1 MDDRPTKTTERAQWN
16 DIDMTETEWLQGSD
30 PAAML
35 KFLLHASLISPSDR
49 RLRLYACAC
58 CRRIWNALPDPS
70 HRDLVAAVEDHPD
83 GSFDNPI
90 LQNAI
95 VALSRREREFVADNA
110 FRAVKFLGRS
120 FYKVR
125 ALDSA
130 FMVPKYAALGVC
142 DERENKSEETAQATL
157 LRDVFGNPFRP
168 LPTVDP
174 AWSVANNGTVERT
187 AQVIYDQR
195 DFAQMPML
203 ADALE
208 QAGCTTRE
216 LLEHCRGNG
225 THVRGCWVLDLMLDK
240 E

>member
-1 MDDRPTKTTERAQWN
+1 
-16 DIDMTETEWLQGSD
+16 
-30 PAAML
+30 
-35 KFLLHASLISPSDR
+35 
-49 RLRLYACAC
+49 
-58 CRRIWNALPDPS
+58 
-70 HRDLVAAVEDHPD
+70 
-83 GSFDNPI
+83 
-90 LQNAI
+90 
-95 VALSRREREFVADNA
+95 
-110 FRAVKFLGRS
+110 
-120 FYKVR
+120 
-125 ALDSA
+125 
-130 FMVPKYAALGVC
+130 MVPKYAALGVR
-142 DERENKSEETAQATL
+142 DEGEIKSEEAAQAVL

-174 AWSVANNGTVERT
+174 AWSVANNGSVERT

-195 DFAQMPML
+195 DFAQMPMF